1 MRWMMLALIPLLIC
15 GAMMLGGVVL
25 AALGIR
31 HITDRARDADVE
43 RDDTHTL
50 V

>member
-15 GAMMLGGVVL
+15 GAVMLGGLVL
-25 AALGIR
+25 TALGIR
-31 HITDRARDADVE
+31 HISNRGRDTNVE
-43 RDDTHTL
+43 RDDIYTR

>member
-15 GAMMLGGVVL
+15 GAVMLGGLVL

-31 HITDRARDADVE
+31 HVSDRARETNVE
-43 RDDTHTL
+43 RDDTYSR